1 MSKNFRNRK
10 RKHNKKLPA
19 RYTLLIMTAVCFVTM
34 LLSLTLNISG
44 GPLKTAA
51 GYVFIPMQ
59 KGINSFGIHISDKIT
74 EIRTLKN
81 VKAENKK
88 LKAEVE
94 ELTTQLTTTKLEQYE
109 LDNYRQLL
117 DLDAKYPSYPKVAA
131 SVIAKDSGNWF
142 STFTIDKGKKDGVD
156 VGMNVLAGSGLV
168 GIVTDAGDNF
178 AKVRCIIDDA
188 SKVSGMVSTTED
200 ILTEVNKTP
209 AEVVFV
215 LPNNKNIIMAAQ
227 QCIPLS
233 DKKVIVIPTKTVP
246 QGITAMLSFDP
257 ASAEDVIEA
266 ELSAAIESVHT
277 AQITYAARDSDFDG
291 HDIHKG
297 EYLALMDG
305 ALLGSDADLDKILTR
320 IADAANDLDPEIV
333 SIYYGEDVQ
342 GDAAQHAADL
352 LGERLPMAD
361 VNVVNGGQPVYYYM
375 ISFE

>member
-59 KGINSFGIHISDKIT
+59 KGINSFGIHISDKVT

-200 ILTEVNKTP
+200 NLTVSGNIKTM
-209 AEVVFV
+209 
-215 LPNNKNIIMAAQ
+215 N
-227 QCIPLS
+227 
-233 DKKVIVIPTKTVP
+233 DDKVITFT
-246 QGITAMLSFDP
+246 
-257 ASAEDVIEA
+257 
-266 ELSAAIESVHT
+266 ELRMT
-277 AQITYAARDSDFDG
+277 T
-291 HDIHKG
+291 
-297 EYLALMDG
+297 
-305 ALLGSDADLDKILTR
+305 TR
-320 IADAANDLDPEIV
+320 
-333 SIYYGEDVQ
+333 
-342 GDAAQHAADL
+342 
-352 LGERLPMAD
+352 
-361 VNVVNGGQPVYYYM
+361 
-375 ISFE
+375 

>member
-156 VGMNVLAGSGLV
+156 VL
-168 GIVTDAGDNF
+168 
-178 AKVRCIIDDA
+178 
-188 SKVSGMVSTTED
+188 
-200 ILTEVNKTP
+200 
-209 AEVVFV
+209 
-215 LPNNKNIIMAAQ
+215 
-227 QCIPLS
+227 
-233 DKKVIVIPTKTVP
+233 
-246 QGITAMLSFDP
+246 
-257 ASAEDVIEA
+257 
-266 ELSAAIESVHT
+266 
-277 AQITYAARDSDFDG
+277 
-291 HDIHKG
+291 
-297 EYLALMDG
+297 
-305 ALLGSDADLDKILTR
+305 
-320 IADAANDLDPEIV
+320 
-333 SIYYGEDVQ
+333 
-342 GDAAQHAADL
+342 
-352 LGERLPMAD
+352 LPMLAIILPRYA
-361 VNVVNGGQPVYYYM
+361 V
-375 ISFE
+375 S